1 MDWRVFD
8 QSDLDKVDNDVF
20 SINVVKNQSFDKKH
34 LPYKFRFTALEPEE
48 SQNSPFEVAPKN
60 VVVNA
65 RSI

>member
-20 SINVVKNQSFDKKH
+20 SINVVKNSSFDKKR

-48 SQNSPFEVAPKN
+48 SLGSPFEVQPK
-60 VVVNA
+60 
-65 RSI
+65 